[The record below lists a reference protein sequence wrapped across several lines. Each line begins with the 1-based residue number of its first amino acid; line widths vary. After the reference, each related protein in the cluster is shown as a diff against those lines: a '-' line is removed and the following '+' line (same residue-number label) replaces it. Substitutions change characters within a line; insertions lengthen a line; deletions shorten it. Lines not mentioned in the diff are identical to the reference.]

1 MQAWV
6 AVRVALPYWLVAEA
20 VAGEPWWVPQVPLA
34 LAVAAT
40 ARMDPAL
47 LRAAAAVVV
56 AERARPCPVQPRS
69 AAAAAAVREGAVSA
83 MVLRV
88 DKVPWPTMRV
98 PPRSAVEAVGA
109 MAALPI
115 RAA

>member
-1 MQAWV
+1 MQALV
-6 AVRVALPYWLVAEA
+6 AVGVALPYWLVAEA

-56 AERARPCPVQPRS
+56 AEPQSGSQP
-69 AAAAAAVREGAVSA
+69 AAAAEPSLPSVPAAEPG
-83 MVLRV
+83 
-88 DKVPWPTMRV
+88 KC
-98 PPRSAVEAVGA
+98 
-109 MAALPI
+109 
-115 RAA
+115 